1 MYMHVCV
8 YLGIARDAYVW
19 RHTQQFKH
27 MWCVAG
33 SLLSIALTVNKLSVR
48 PWICFRADHHWSSIK
63 PVKQGIKVWC
73 RSDLQN
79 GYICEF
85 QPCTGWKESGKKEI
99 NLGGRVVLNLSQRKW
114 MVSHL
119 LWQLF
124 HFCHAALQPFVSRLV
139 CLWYSTTGLQ
149 RLPCCPTNE
158 GERKGGWGWISGRYE
173 CMFLSYKYITY
184 LSLNVIYCFFS
195 GVCNSTLVQAGNI
208 VTTLWL
214 DNYVVRLLATNSWPK
229 DTTQVLRP

>member
-85 QPCTGWKESGKKEI
+85 QPCTGWKNQGRRKSIWEEGLSSISHKESGWYHI
-99 NLGGRVVLNLSQRKW
+99 YFDNFFTSATLLS
-114 MVSHL
+114 SL
-119 LWQLF
+119 LSRGLYACGTAQQDYKGF
-124 HFCHAALQPFVSRLV
+124 PAALQMK
-139 CLWYSTTGLQ
+139 GKGK
-149 RLPCCPTNE
+149 E
-158 GERKGGWGWISGRYE
+158 GGAE
-173 CMFLSYKYITY
+173 
-184 LSLNVIYCFFS
+184 
-195 GVCNSTLVQAGNI
+195 
-208 VTTLWL
+208 
-214 DNYVVRLLATNSWPK
+214 
-229 DTTQVLRP
+229 